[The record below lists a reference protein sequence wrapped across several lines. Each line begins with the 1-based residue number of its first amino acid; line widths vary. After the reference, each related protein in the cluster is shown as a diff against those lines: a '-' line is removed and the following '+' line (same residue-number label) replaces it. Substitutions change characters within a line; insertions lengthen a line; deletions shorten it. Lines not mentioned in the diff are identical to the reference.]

1 MHYYF
6 DIHYI
11 IRSLPLLAKGALLTI
26 EVSVATI
33 ILSSIFAL
41 PLVFVRISK
50 NKVLSG
56 TMYYYVQVMRN
67 TPTLIKIYL
76 AYFGLPSL
84 GVMLDPLAAGVIALV
99 IDHIAYV
106 VEIYRAGIISIGKGQ
121 IDAAKSIG
129 FRTWQINLHV
139 LIPQAF
145 VSSLPALGNQF
156 VIAIKDTSLLVT
168 ISVMEL
174 TMVGNRLAEQTG
186 NSYEVFL
193 ITALIYLVIITSM
206 SLILKLVEKKKRF
219 TF

>member
-1 MHYYF
+1 MNYYF
-6 DIHYI
+6 DIDYI
-11 IRSLPLLAKGALLTI
+11 IRSLPLLASGAVLTI
-26 EVSVATI
+26 EVSVVTI
-33 ILSSIFAL
+33 VLSSLFAL
-41 PLVFVRISK
+41 PLVLVRISK
-50 NKVLSG
+50 NNVLST
-56 TMYYYVQVMRN
+56 TMYYYIQVMRN

-84 GVMLDPLAAGVIALV
+84 GVMLDPVAAGVIALV

-106 VEIYRAGIISIGKGQ
+106 VEIYRAGVASIGKGQ

-129 FRTWQINLHV
+129 FRTWQINFHV
-139 LIPQAF
+139 LMPQAF
-145 VSSLPALGNQF
+145 VRSLPALGNQF

-174 TMVGNRLAEQTG
+174 TMVGNRMAEQTG

-193 ITALIYLVIITSM
+193 ITAFIYLIIITSM
-206 SLILKLVEKKKRF
+206 SLLLQLVEKKKRF